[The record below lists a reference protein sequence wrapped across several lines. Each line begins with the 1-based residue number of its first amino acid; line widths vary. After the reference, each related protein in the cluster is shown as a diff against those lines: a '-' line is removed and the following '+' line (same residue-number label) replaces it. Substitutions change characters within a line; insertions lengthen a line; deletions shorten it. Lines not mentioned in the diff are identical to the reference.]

1 MRDRGDVGDVGDMR
15 DMNADPSGELG
26 VGDPAPDFRL
36 PSSDGHEIALSAYR
50 GTAHVVLFF
59 VRAYG

>member
-1 MRDRGDVGDVGDMR
+1 MGDMGGTR

-36 PSSDGHEIALSAYR
+36 PASDGREIALSAYW

>member
-1 MRDRGDVGDVGDMR
+1 METDQ
-15 DMNADPSGELG
+15 SGELA

-36 PSSDGHEIALSAYR
+36 PAGDGREIALSAYR
-50 GTAHVVLFF
+50 GKAHVVLFF

>member
-1 MRDRGDVGDVGDMR
+1 MEH
-15 DMNADPSGELG
+15 DPSDELV

-36 PSSDGHEIALSAYR
+36 PSGDGREIALSDYR
-50 GTAHVVLFF
+50 GKANVVLFF

>member
-1 MRDRGDVGDVGDMR
+1 MD
-15 DMNADPSGELG
+15 ADLSGAPA

-36 PSSDGHEIALSAYR
+36 PASDGREIALSEFR
-50 GTAHVVLFF
+50 GRAPVVLFF